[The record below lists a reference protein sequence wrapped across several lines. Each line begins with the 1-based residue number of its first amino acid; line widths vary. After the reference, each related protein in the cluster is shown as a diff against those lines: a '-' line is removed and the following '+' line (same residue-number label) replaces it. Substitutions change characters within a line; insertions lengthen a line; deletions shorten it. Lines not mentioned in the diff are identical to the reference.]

1 MKKLRGINSLSGA
14 VLRSASGGSG
24 SGSTRANKR
33 NQRKA
38 MPKLLIQQPASA
50 VKIYTAPS
58 LEGGDVEYKKLIS
71 GKVDNSKPSFA

>member
-14 VLRSASGGSG
+14 VLRSTSCGS
-24 SGSTRANKR
+24 SNTRTNTR
-33 NQRKA
+33 NRRKA
-38 MPKLLIQQPASA
+38 MPKLLIQQPAST

-71 GKVDNSKPSFA
+71 GKVDNNKPSFA

>member
-14 VLRSASGGSG
+14 VLRSASGGSRG
-24 SGSTRANKR
+24 ANSR
-33 NQRKA
+33 NKSKA

-58 LEGGDVEYKKLIS
+58 LEGGDVEYKKLVS
-71 GKVDNSKPSFA
+71 GKVDNNKPSFA